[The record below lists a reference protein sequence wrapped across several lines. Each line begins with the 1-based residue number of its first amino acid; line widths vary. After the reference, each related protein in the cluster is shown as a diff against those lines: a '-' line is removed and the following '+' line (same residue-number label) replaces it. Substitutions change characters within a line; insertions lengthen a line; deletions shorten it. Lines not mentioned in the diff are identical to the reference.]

1 MAENLNLIAG
11 WITTLKV
18 ELKIQSEMSLCA
30 MIMAMNYK
38 YKIVISN
45 CDKIKINK
53 LTSTV
58 AICTTPTKMI
68 RCVRWLPYESSFYGL
83 QVNKL
88 ELNAEDK
95 TREDRTQVG
104 CLSCK

>member
-1 MAENLNLIAG
+1 MAENLNLIEE
-11 WITTLKV
+11 WITTLEV
-18 ELKIQSEMSLCA
+18 ELKIKSEMSLCA
-30 MIMAMNYK
+30 MIMAMNYW
-38 YKIVISN
+38 ITISN